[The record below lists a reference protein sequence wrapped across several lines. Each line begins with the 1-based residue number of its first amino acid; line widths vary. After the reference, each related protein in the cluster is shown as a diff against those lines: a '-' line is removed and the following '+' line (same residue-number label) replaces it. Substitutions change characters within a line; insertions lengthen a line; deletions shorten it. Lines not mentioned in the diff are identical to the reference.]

1 MKEHI
6 IFDKIEQYE
15 KTVESKPIS
24 LLPNL
29 LLLSYVALGKQ
40 YEKLASY
47 SEQFLMSNPKIN
59 ILVEDFIM
67 LSNLATNQPS
77 FADISFRNIHSLD
90 PEEPYA
96 HLMQVVIE
104 PSIENMTETKI
115 FLNGTDSKELKEFF
129 RDIEIKQPYN
139 LYRIPE
145 VIGLKDNIIFR
156 IRKTLEETP
165 ANPILRTS
173 LAEALLKTNQIEEA
187 QKEINTVLSI
197 YPNYTRALH
206 IKAKLFQD
214 YFEEETKGVEIYK
227 KIFELN
233 PISPYLKGIEVVFLE
248 EDEAIM
254 VNELKNIFRHD
265 NPFILYF
272 KEHFEMQKQERLSKE
287 ISENLK
293 KKKIPLEN
301 TLQKE
306 EPLNVKTEEKLSLLD
321 EGYKHLSEGNHKKAI
336 ESFLKDLKKH

>member
-15 KTVESKPIS
+15 KMVESRPIS

-40 YEKLASY
+40 YEKLSSY

-67 LSNLATNQPS
+67 LSNIATNQQS

-96 HLMQVVIE
+96 HLMRLVID
-104 PSIENMTETKI
+104 PSFENKAETKM
-115 FLNGTDSKELKEFF
+115 FLSSVELKELENFF
-129 RDIEIKQPYN
+129 RDVEVKEPYIF
-139 LYRIPE
+139 YRIPA
-145 VIGLKDNIIFR
+145 VIGLKDNVVSK
-156 IRKTLEETP
+156 IRKILEEIP

-173 LAEALLKTNQIEEA
+173 LAEALMKTNQLEEA
-187 QKEINTVLSI
+187 KNEINTVLSI

-206 IKAKLFQD
+206 IKAKLLQD
-214 YFEEETKGVEIYK
+214 YFEEEAKGVEIYK

-233 PISPYLKGIEVVFLE
+233 PVSPYLKGIEVVFLS
-248 EDEAIM
+248 EDESIM
-254 VNELKNIFRHD
+254 VNELKSIFRHD
-265 NPFILYF
+265 NPFILFF
-272 KEHFEMQKQERLSKE
+272 KENFKVEQQNKEAEENQKPEKE
-287 ISENLK
+287 KAVEYSNPEEELK
-293 KKKIPLEN
+293 IN
-301 TLQKE
+301 
-306 EPLNVKTEEKLSLLD
+306 NFTEEELSPLD
-321 EGYKHLSEGNHKKAI
+321 EGYKHLTQGNHKKAI
-336 ESFLKDLKKH
+336 ESFLKDLKKQ